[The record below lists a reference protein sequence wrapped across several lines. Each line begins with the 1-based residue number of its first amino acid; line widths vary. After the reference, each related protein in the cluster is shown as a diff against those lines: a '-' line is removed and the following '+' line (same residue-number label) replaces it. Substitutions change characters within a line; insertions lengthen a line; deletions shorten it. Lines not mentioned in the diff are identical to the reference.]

1 MLNDL
6 TFVTSLQI
14 ESNDRLKNSIAVFS
28 YISKNFPE
36 AKILIKEVDEDSKF
50 LKYAFP
56 EIQKLSGGANNI
68 SHTFIKHD
76 GLFNK
81 SKVINELVLE
91 SNTEIVFNYD
101 VDVLLPISTYHT
113 AYEMLKN
120 DECDAVYP
128 YGCGVY
134 QWNILNFDIKS
145 FFDSECN
152 LETLIDK
159 SQRGSS
165 VQGWCQMFKRQVF
178 LDVYGLNENFI
189 FVGYEDT
196 EFLHRLNIFGYR
208 VGRVDDDIF
217 HIDHCRIHNKN
228 YTDREFFEKNIM
240 LWEWMRRQERST
252 IENYY
257 KEQEYIKKF
266 K

>member
-6 TFVTSLQI
+6 TFITSLQI
-14 ESNDRLKNSIAVFS
+14 ESKDRLRNCIAVFS
-28 YISKNFPE
+28 YLSKNFPE
-36 AKILIKEVDEDSKF
+36 SKILIREVDEDSKF

-56 EIQKLSGGANNI
+56 EIQNLTSGAENI
-68 SHTFIKHD
+68 EHTFIEHS

-81 SKVINELVLE
+81 SKTINDLVLQ
-91 SNTEIVFNYD
+91 TDTDIVFNYD
-101 VDVLLPISTYHT
+101 VDVVLPISTYHS
-113 AYEMLKN
+113 AYNMLKN
-120 DECDAVYP
+120 NQCDVVYP

-134 QWNILNFDIKS
+134 QWNVLNFDTNT
-145 FFDSECN
+145 FFESNFN
-152 LETLIDK
+152 LQKLIEK

-178 LDVYGLNENFI
+178 LDACGLNENFI

-196 EFLHRLNIFGYR
+196 EFLHRLNVFGYR

-217 HIDHCRIHNKN
+217 HIDHARVHNKN
-228 YTDREFFEKNIM
+228 YSDREFFEKNIM
-240 LWEWMRRQERST
+240 LWEWMRKQDPET
-252 IENYY
+252 IKNYY
-257 KEQEYIKKF
+257 SNQEYIKKF